1 MIRKAR
7 RIGRPILAALLLSTV
22 AASPGLA
29 QESGAGA
36 GQGAQLGVHA
46 GTLGLGLSGGYDLS
60 EILGVRGLIN
70 YFDYSYDRTLS
81 GNEYEGDLELRSLGL
96 LADWYP
102 LGGGFRV
109 TGGFFA
115 DNNELSARAM
125 ADDLDINGEPYGA
138 RLDARAGFEALA
150 PYLGIGWSSR
160 REGAGLSFLFD
171 AGVLF
176 LGSPDLT
183 VSGSITGGGCT
194 FSVAKD
200 GQATLRG
207 DGCPDG
213 LQADL
218 EAEHGDLRDDLDDFE
233 LYPVVS
239 AGLAYRF

>member
-1 MIRKAR
+1 MVRKAR
-7 RIGRPILAALLLSTV
+7 RIGRPIFAALLLSTV

-29 QESGAGA
+29 QENGSGA
-36 GQGAQLGVHA
+36 GQGGQLGIHA
-46 GTLGLGLSGGYDLS
+46 GTLGLGLSAGYDLS
-60 EILGVRGLIN
+60 EILGVRGLVN

-102 LGGGFRV
+102 VGGSFRV
-109 TGGFFA
+109 TGGLFV

-125 ADDLDINGEPYGA
+125 ADDLDINGVQYA
-138 RLDARAGFEALA
+138 ASLNARAGFESLA

-160 REGAGLSFLFD
+160 REGTGISFLFD

-183 VSGSITGGGCT
+183 ASGSISAGGCT
-194 FSVAKD
+194 FSVAEN
-200 GQATLRG
+200 GRATLRG
-207 DGCPDG
+207 GCPSG
-213 LQADL
+213 LGADL
-218 EAEHGDLRDDLDDFE
+218 EAEHADLRDDLDDFE